1 MADQY
6 ARTSN
11 DVEEILRLVAEGHM
25 TPEEADAVLSDLERE
40 RRDARPRDAE
50 DEPRD
55 RGRSDMWERPV
66 RHARIEVTERG
77 RSVVNLRVPIV
88 PLSLGR
94 YALAHMPG
102 LSEAN
107 VDHITDAIE
116 RGLTGRILEV
126 QDDDGDGVRIV
137 VE

>member
-1 MADQY
+1 MTES
-6 ARTSN
+6 TSRP
-11 DVEEILRLVAEGHM
+11 DAVEEILRLVAEGHM
-25 TPEEADAVLSDLERE
+25 SPREADAVLSSLDGDAQSHDWGRNLHDRRPGERE
-40 RRDARPRDAE
+40 
-50 DEPRD
+50 
-55 RGRSDMWERPV
+55 PV

-77 RSVVNLRVPIV
+77 RSVVNMRVPII

-94 YALAHMPG
+94 YALSHVPG

-126 QDDDGDGVRIV
+126 QDDDGDGVRIT